1 VPDLGGL
8 LKTFHYSISNIK
20 GTPGFRPR
28 EADERLGYFTTTY
41 RGPGQVRP
49 QRRQHVTRY
58 INRWH
63 IEKADPKLK
72 MSPPKEPIVY
82 YVEHTVPVR
91 YRRYRP

>member
-1 VPDLGGL
+1 VPDATGTM
-8 LKTFHYSISNIK
+8 KTFHYSISNIK
-20 GTPGFRPR
+20 GTPGLPPR

-41 RGPGQVRP
+41 RDLGKYDRNEVN
-49 QRRQHVTRY
+49 TRY

-82 YVEHTVPVR
+82 YVEHTVPGPLPPLR
-91 YRRYRP
+91 A